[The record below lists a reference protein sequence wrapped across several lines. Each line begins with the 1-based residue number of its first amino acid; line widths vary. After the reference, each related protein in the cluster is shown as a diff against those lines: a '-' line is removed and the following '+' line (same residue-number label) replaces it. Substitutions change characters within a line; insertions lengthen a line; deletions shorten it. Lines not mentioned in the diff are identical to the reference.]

1 MKLFPLQVIASL
13 ALFSL
18 NIDAAATNSLHF
30 LAIGDW
36 GKGGVNGDITTT
48 FSVAGTVDLGPTV
61 EYQQD
66 ILAGKDGGGGGNQK
80 KTYTYQVAIAGA
92 MSRWV
97 SQRNLS
103 PEFILPLG
111 DNFYDNGVL
120 SINDTPWTTHWK
132 NVYLQNHTNLRVPWY
147 PIFGNHD
154 YGYGQQGLQAQMD
167 RSDTDDFTDNLWQF
181 PSTNY
186 SKLFAIPGGG
196 SVGIVFVDTTTLA
209 PSQNKCCNENG
220 GVSVEEQQARID
232 NQISHLHTLFKEITQ
247 YNPTWLLV
255 AGHYPIFS
263 RGEHGDMSE
272 LVANL
277 LPLLV
282 QYNVSLYLCGHDHI
296 SEHLQ

>member
-1 MKLFPLQVIASL
+1 MTWLSFHLIAWLVS
-13 ALFSL
+13 FSWKSRG
-18 NIDAAATNSLHF
+18 AAVSAATDYLQF

-48 FSVAGTVDLGPTV
+48 FSSVELGPSV

-66 ILAGKDGGGGGNQK
+66 SLEEEPEEGQEEGRGGGKGSTLGKGGQK

-97 SQRNLS
+97 SEHEVT
-103 PEFILPLG
+103 PEFILSLG

-120 SINDTPWTTHWK
+120 SATDTPWTTHWK
-132 NVYLQNHTNLRVPWY
+132 NVYLQNYTNLRVPWY

-167 RSDTDDFTDNLWQF
+167 RSETDDYTSNLWQF

-186 SKLFAIPGGG
+186 SKLFPIPGGG
-196 SVGIVFVDTTTLA
+196 MVGVVFVDTTTLA

-220 GVSVEEQQARID
+220 
-232 NQISHLHTLFKEITQ
+232 
-247 YNPTWLLV
+247 
-255 AGHYPIFS
+255 
-263 RGEHGDMSE
+263 
-272 LVANL
+272 
-277 LPLLV
+277 
-282 QYNVSLYLCGHDHI
+282 
-296 SEHLQ
+296 

>member
-1 MKLFPLQVIASL
+1 MAWLSFHLIIASL
-13 ALFSL
+13 VAFSWKSRGGGAAVS
-18 NIDAAATNSLHF
+18 AAADHLQF

-48 FSVAGTVDLGPTV
+48 FSSVELGPSV

-66 ILAGKDGGGGGNQK
+66 SLEQEEGPEEERSGGIGSILNVKGEGGGQK

-97 SQRNLS
+97 SEHEVK
-103 PEFILPLG
+103 PEFILSLG

-120 SINDTPWTTHWK
+120 SATDTPWTTHWK

-167 RSDTDDFTDNLWQF
+167 RSETDDYTSNLWQF

-186 SKLFAIPGGG
+186 SKLFPIPGGG
-196 SVGIVFVDTTTLA
+196 MVGVVFVDTTTLA

-220 GVSVEEQQARID
+220 
-232 NQISHLHTLFKEITQ
+232 
-247 YNPTWLLV
+247 
-255 AGHYPIFS
+255 
-263 RGEHGDMSE
+263 
-272 LVANL
+272 
-277 LPLLV
+277 
-282 QYNVSLYLCGHDHI
+282 
-296 SEHLQ
+296 